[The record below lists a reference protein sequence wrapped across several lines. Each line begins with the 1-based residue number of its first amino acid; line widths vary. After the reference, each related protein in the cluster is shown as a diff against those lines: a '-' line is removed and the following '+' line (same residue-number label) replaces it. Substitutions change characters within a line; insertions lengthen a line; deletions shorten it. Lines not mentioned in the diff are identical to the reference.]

1 MSSPVAC
8 PVPAQKQLLAIED
21 GLVEEKTPTRFLP
34 KKPMQDEQK
43 DPEMSVEQQ
52 LEALQGNARLLEEAA
67 LKRPASKKGLKRPA
81 AAIGTVEYAA
91 LCR

>member
-1 MSSPVAC
+1 M
-8 PVPAQKQLLAIED
+8 PAQKQLLAIED